1 MQGRF
6 SDHSYSTLNLAIKT
20 ASDLG
25 HIYVGTEHLLYALV
39 EADGFPAELN
49 KKDILKRI
57 EQLSD
62 KGEKTFLSPEDMT
75 PALKKV
81 LARGAESTPAGE
93 EVDNTA
99 LFIALLES
107 DCVATRLLDDMDI
120 DTDNLKKAL
129 ERKKHTKMSAK
140 REVRLST
147 PNLDR
152 YSVSLTEKAEAGEI
166 DPVVGREKE
175 EERIL
180 RILLRRRKN
189 NPLLIGEAGVGKTA
203 VAESIALRISKGKVP
218 EEMLNRRILSL
229 DMACLVAG
237 TKYRGE
243 FEEKLRN
250 IIREATEDKDV
261 ILFIDEIHTLV
272 GAGAAEGAVDA
283 SNILKPALA
292 RGEVQLIGATTPKEF
307 KKSIEKDGALC
318 RRFQQVYVNEPTV
331 EECKTVLYALK
342 DKYEKY
348 HGVCISHQAITA
360 AAEYSHRFISG
371 RYLPDKAIDL
381 IDEAS
386 SAKRMSGGETVTER
400 DIAYLTEEMSGV
412 PLEFI
417 TDSDYLRVDQAEN
430 TLKNGIIGQ
439 DAAVSAIIAAVKR
452 RSSRI
457 AEEGHPAGSMLFYG
471 PCGVGKTEC
480 AKKLAFALSGSPK
493 GLISID
499 MSEYTEPHSVS
510 RLIGAPPGY
519 TGSGEGGVLT
529 EAVRRTPF
537 STVLFDN
544 AEKAHPDVKNLISR
558 ILDKGALTDS
568 DGLTV
573 SFADATVIITVSDES
588 LSARAG
594 FYSGKEGKD
603 ITALLPSDITE
614 RVDDIIFFAPLD
626 TCSLERI
633 GFDHAEKLSL
643 LARRR
648 GEDIF
653 LPSDAVKNAV
663 KECKGSARTLCR
675 DITRLT
681 QEKMWEKQSEKVR
694 EYQKST

>member
-1 MQGRF
+1 
-6 SDHSYSTLNLAIKT
+6 
-20 ASDLG
+20 
-25 HIYVGTEHLLYALV
+25 
-39 EADGFPAELN
+39 
-49 KKDILKRI
+49 
-57 EQLSD
+57 
-62 KGEKTFLSPEDMT
+62 
-75 PALKKV
+75 
-81 LARGAESTPAGE
+81 
-93 EVDNTA
+93 
-99 LFIALLES
+99 
-107 DCVATRLLDDMDI
+107 
-120 DTDNLKKAL
+120 
-129 ERKKHTKMSAK
+129 
-140 REVRLST
+140 
-147 PNLDR
+147 
-152 YSVSLTEKAEAGEI
+152 
-166 DPVVGREKE
+166 
-175 EERIL
+175 
-180 RILLRRRKN
+180 
-189 NPLLIGEAGVGKTA
+189 
-203 VAESIALRISKGKVP
+203 
-218 EEMLNRRILSL
+218 
-229 DMACLVAG
+229 
-237 TKYRGE
+237 
-243 FEEKLRN
+243 
-250 IIREATEDKDV
+250 TEDKDV

-381 IDEAS
+381 IDEAA

-417 TDSDYLRVDQAEN
+417 TDSDCLRVDQAEN

-457 AEEGHPAGSMLFYG
+457 ADGARPAGSMLFYG

-544 AEKAHPDVKNLISR
+544 AEKAHPDVKSLISR
-558 ILDKGALTDS
+558 ILDKGTLTDS
-568 DGLTV
+568 DGITV
-573 SFADATVIITVSDES
+573 SFEDVTVIITVSDES

-594 FYSGKEGKD
+594 FYSGKEKGD
-603 ITALLPSDITE
+603 VTALLPSDITE
-614 RVDDIIFFAPLD
+614 RVDDIIFFAPLGQE
-626 TCSLERI
+626 SLERI
-633 GFDHAEKLSL
+633 GFDHAEKMSL

-653 LPSDAVKNAV
+653 LPSEAVKNAV

-681 QEKMWEKQSEKVR
+681 QEKMWEKQSKKVR

>member
-39 EADGFPAELN
+39 ESDGFPAELD

-57 EQLSD
+57 EQISD
-62 KGEKTFLSPEDMT
+62 KGRKSFLSAEDMT
-75 PALKKV
+75 PALKGV
-81 LARGAESTPAGE
+81 LSRAASITPLGE
-93 EVDNTA
+93 ETDNVTIV
-99 LFIALLES
+99 IALLS
-107 DCVATRLLDDMDI
+107 ADCVAVRLLDDMDI
-120 DTDNLKKAL
+120 DTENLKKAL
-129 ERKKHTKMSAK
+129 ERKKQTKMGAK

-152 YSVSLTEKAEAGEI
+152 YAVSLTEKAILGEI

-203 VAESIALRISKGKVP
+203 VAESIALRISKGDVP
-218 EEMLNRRILSL
+218 EEMLSRRILSL

-292 RGEVQLIGATTPKEF
+292 RGELQLIGATTPKEF
-307 KKSIEKDGALC
+307 KKSIERDGALC
-318 RRFQQVYVNEPTV
+318 RRFQQVNINEPSV
-331 EECKTVLYALK
+331 EECKTVLYALRGQ
-342 DKYEKY
+342 YEKY
-348 HGVCISHQAITA
+348 HGVRISDEAITA

-381 IDEAS
+381 IDEAA
-386 SAKRMSGGETVTER
+386 SAKRMNKGSRVSEE
-400 DIAYLTEEMSGV
+400 DIACLTEEMSGV

-417 TDSDYLRVDQAEN
+417 TDSDCLRVSQAEAA
-430 TLKNGIIGQ
+430 LKNGIIGQ
-439 DAAVSAIIAAVKR
+439 EAAISAIIGGIKR
-452 RSSRI
+452 RHSRI
-457 AEEGHPAGSMLFYG
+457 SEPCRPGGSMLFYG
-471 PCGVGKTEC
+471 PNGVGKTEC
-480 AKKLAFALSGSPK
+480 AKKLAFALSGSSK

-544 AEKAHPDVKNLISR
+544 AEKAHPDVKSLISR
-558 ILDKGALTDS
+558 ILDKGVLTDS

-573 SFADATVIITVSDES
+573 SFEDATVIITVSDDGGT
-588 LSARAG
+588 ARAG
-594 FYSGKEGKD
+594 FYSGKAGRD
-603 ITALLPSDITE
+603 VTALLPAEITE

-633 GFDHAEKLSL
+633 GFDRAEKLSA
-643 LARRR
+643 LARER

-653 LPSDAVKNAV
+653 LPPETVLDAVKN
-663 KECKGSARTLCR
+663 CKGSARTLCR

-681 QEKMWEKQSEKVR
+681 QEKMWEKQSKKVR